1 LTLAP
6 AADVEG
12 AGGKGLAVVD
22 VAPNSRAAELGLRPG
37 DVIQKAGTKDLAE
50 PADLRSAMAQAK
62 TAGRKHILV
71 MVSRDHTDRYVA
83 LPIG

>member
-1 LTLAP
+1 
-6 AADVEG
+6 
-12 AGGKGLAVVD
+12 
-22 VAPNSRAAELGLRPG
+22 
-37 DVIQKAGTKDLAE
+37 VIQKAGTKDLAE
-50 PADLRSAMAQAK
+50 PADLRTAMAQAK